1 MFLDEFKNH
10 NLKNAVYESDYFLA
24 FYLAFFSS
32 YDGTE
37 WDFTQKILHKGT
49 VHFIRRQNPIGS
61 LL

>member
-10 NLKNAVYESDYFLA
+10 NLQSAVTESDYVLA
-24 FYLAFFSS
+24 FYLFFSS

-49 VHFIRRQNPIGS
+49 VHFIRR
-61 LL
+61 